1 MRILITGG
9 FGYIGAKLAA
19 YLFQN
24 GHHVV
29 LGSQRVLTSPNWL
42 PQTEVVNTIW
52 EDEKAL
58 TKICQGVDAI
68 IHAAGMNAQDC
79 SSDPVSA
86 LRFNGL
92 ATSRILRSAI
102 HAGISRFIYLSTAH
116 VYGDP
121 LIGVIDE

>member
-58 TKICQGVDAI
+58 TKICQGVDAF
-68 IHAAGMNAQDC
+68 
-79 SSDPVSA
+79 SSSQIV
-86 LRFNGL
+86 FT
-92 ATSRILRSAI
+92 TSVWGNQFGEVNTL
-102 HAGISRFIYLSTAH
+102 
-116 VYGDP
+116 
-121 LIGVIDE
+121 